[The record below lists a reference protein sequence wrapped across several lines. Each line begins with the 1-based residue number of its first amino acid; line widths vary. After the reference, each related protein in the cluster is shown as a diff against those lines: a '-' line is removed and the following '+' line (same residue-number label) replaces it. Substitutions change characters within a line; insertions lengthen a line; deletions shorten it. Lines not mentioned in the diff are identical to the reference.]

1 MPGRTPF
8 FFALLAAAIGLP
20 YISSGGRQSPPVGEG
35 TAQPAAAAP
44 ATLEPA
50 AAIASAPALL
60 PPLPEPATVASL
72 STPKIPIP
80 EALNLQATTD
90 WVMRRWPRVTT
101 GLADADL
108 QGYRVPWISG
118 TALDD
123 VAGSLTYYFTPQ
135 RQLDRITFRGTTGDP
150 RRLVSLLTSRFAF
163 RRQNSSDASVQLY
176 QVRWNGRP
184 RSELEIRTIG
194 IVRTDAA
201 SERFQLALT
210 IRSPNAR

>member
-20 YISSGGRQSPPVGEG
+20 YISAGGRQSAPVGEG
-35 TAQPAAAAP
+35 TAQALANAQ

-50 AAIASAPALL
+50 PAMGSPPALI
-60 PPLPEPATVASL
+60 PPLPEPA
-72 STPKIPIP
+72 STALPAPPKVPIA
-80 EALNLQATTD
+80 EALNLQVTTD
-90 WVMRRWPRVTT
+90 WIMRRWPRVTT

-108 QGYRVPWISG
+108 QGYRTAWISG

-123 VAGSLTYYFTPQ
+123 LAGSLTYYFTPQ

-150 RRLVSLLTSRFAF
+150 RKLVSLLTSRFAF
-163 RRQNSSDASVQLY
+163 RRQNSTDPSVQMY

-194 IVRTDAA
+194 LVKPEAA
-201 SERFQLALT
+201 SQRFQIALT

>member
-8 FFALLAAAIGLP
+8 FFALLAAAIGVP
-20 YISSGGRQSPPVGEG
+20 YISSGGRQSAPVGEG
-35 TAQPAAAAP
+35 TAQAPAAP

-50 AAIASAPALL
+50 AAIAAGPAVVPL
-60 PPLPEPATVASL
+60 LPEPVTVQSL

-80 EALNLQATTD
+80 EALNLKVTTD

-163 RRQNSSDASVQLY
+163 HRQNSSDPSVQVY

-184 RSELEIRTIG
+184 RSELEIRTVG
-194 IVRTDAA
+194 IVRTEAA